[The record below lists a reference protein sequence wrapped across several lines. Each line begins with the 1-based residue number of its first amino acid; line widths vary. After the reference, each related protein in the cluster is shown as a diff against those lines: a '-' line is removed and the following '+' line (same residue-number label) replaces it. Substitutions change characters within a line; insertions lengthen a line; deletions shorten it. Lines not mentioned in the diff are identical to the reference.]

1 MMKSL
6 RIPTACASLAL
17 LLALHGRAEA
27 AAAKSEIKGAAI
39 LDHACGKTAVK
50 HMGLVHAG
58 NMVEAV
64 KLGTK
69 EMQQQWNAMPEED
82 RLMMSVM
89 MSKMSLSEADFAA
102 QIKANGL
109 LVVEGPSAA
118 LTVKQEHKDAN
129 GTSTS
134 SMTQNF
140 KIDGAV
146 CRISR

>member
-1 MMKSL
+1 MKTL
-6 RIPTACASLAL
+6 RIPTVCASLAL

-39 LDHACGKTAVK
+39 LEHACGKITVK

-58 NMVEAV
+58 NIVEAV
-64 KLGTK
+64 NLGTK
-69 EMQQQWNAMPEED
+69 EMQEQWKAMPEED
-82 RLMMSVM
+82 RLMTSVM
-89 MSKMSLSEADFAA
+89 MNKMSLSEADFSA

-109 LVVEGPSAA
+109 LVVEGPSAT

-129 GTSTS
+129 GTSS
-134 SMTQNF
+134 STMTQNF
-140 KIDGAV
+140 KIDGAA

>member
-1 MMKSL
+1 MKTL
-6 RIPTACASLAL
+6 RIPTVCASLAL

-27 AAAKSEIKGAAI
+27 VAVKSEIKGAAI
-39 LDHACGKTAVK
+39 LEHVCGKITVK

-69 EMQQQWNAMPEED
+69 EMQEQWKAMPEED
-82 RLMMSVM
+82 RLMTSVM
-89 MSKMSLSEADFAA
+89 MNKMSLSEADFSA

-109 LVVEGPSAA
+109 LVVEGSSAT
-118 LTVKQEHKDAN
+118 LTVTQDHKDAN

-134 SMTQNF
+134 TMTQNL
-140 KIDGAV
+140 KIDGAA

>member
-1 MMKSL
+1 MKSL
-6 RIPTACASLAL
+6 RIPTVCANLAL
-17 LLALHGRAEA
+17 LVALHGRAAA

-39 LDHACGKTAVK
+39 LAHACGKTTVK

-58 NMVEAV
+58 NIIEAV

-69 EMQQQWNAMPEED
+69 EMQDEWKAMPEED

-89 MSKMSLSEADFAA
+89 MNKMSLSEADFAA

-109 LVVEGPSAA
+109 LVVEGPSAT
-118 LTVKQEHKDAN
+118 LTVKQEGKNDS

-134 SMTQNF
+134 TMTQKF
-140 KIDGAV
+140 RIDGAA
-146 CRISR
+146 CRVSR